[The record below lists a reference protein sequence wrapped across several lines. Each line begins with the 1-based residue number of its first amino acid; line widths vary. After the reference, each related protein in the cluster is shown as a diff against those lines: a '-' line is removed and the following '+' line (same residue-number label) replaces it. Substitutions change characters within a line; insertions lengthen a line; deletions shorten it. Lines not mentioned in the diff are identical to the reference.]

1 MLPLRNALRRTG
13 EVVVET
19 VYPRRCAACGRR
31 GQWVCE
37 DCDRQLRRFTLPWC
51 ERCGAPPTLAPC
63 RCAELTPSLSVI
75 RSAALDEGWLGHAIR
90 SFKYAGET
98 ARTDHLSEMLVPL
111 IEVLPEF
118 DALVPVPLHRLRR
131 RKRGYNQAHLMATA
145 VSRASSVQVLDA
157 LVRHRA
163 TAQQVGLN
171 AEARRANV
179 LEAFAVRD
187 NVEVVERRFVLVDDV
202 LTTGSTLG
210 QCADTLVAAGA
221 AWVGAL
227 TLAREA

>member
-1 MLPLRNALRRTG
+1 VA
-13 EVVVET
+13 
-19 VYPRRCAACGRR
+19 
-31 GQWVCE
+31 
-37 DCDRQLRRFTLPWC
+37 
-51 ERCGAPPTLAPC
+51 
-63 RCAELTPSLSVI
+63 LSVV
-75 RSAALDEGWLGHAIR
+75 RSVALDDGWLRHAIR

-98 ARTDHLSEMLVPL
+98 ARADHLGALLIPL
-111 IEVLPEF
+111 IIELPAC
-118 DALVPVPLHRLRR
+118 DGLVPVPLHRLRQ
-131 RKRGYNQAHLMATA
+131 RKRGYNQAELLATV
-145 VSRASSVQVLDA
+145 VSKGSGLQVLDA

-179 LEAFAVRD
+179 VGAFAVND
-187 NVEVVERRFVLVDDV
+187 GTEITGGRFVLVDDV

-210 QCADTLVAAGA
+210 QCADVLIAAGA